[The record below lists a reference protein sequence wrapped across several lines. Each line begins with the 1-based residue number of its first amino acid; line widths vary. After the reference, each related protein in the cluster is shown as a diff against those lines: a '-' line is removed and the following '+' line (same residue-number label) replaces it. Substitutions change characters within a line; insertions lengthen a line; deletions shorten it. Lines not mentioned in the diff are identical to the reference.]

1 MIKAPKFKI
10 KKIKD
15 FFKKLPK
22 ILGEWAFLVFLIFL
36 FVVFIFGGIIF
47 YKYDILIQRTNPQ
60 ITETPLHFKEKTYEN
75 VLKIWQEK
83 EVRFKASDSKTYPDP
98 FRVD

>member
-1 MIKAPKFKI
+1 MIKTPKFKT

-22 ILGEWAFLVFLIFL
+22 ILGERAFLAFLIFL

-47 YKYDILIQRTNPQ
+47 YKYDILVQRANPQ
-60 ITETPLHFKEKTYEN
+60 ITEMPLQFEEKNYEN

-83 EVRFKASDSKTYPDP
+83 EVKFKASDSKTYPDP
-98 FRVD
+98 FRID